1 MGVVKNWWRRHF
13 SDPQVVILALLL
25 VGIFAVILWFGDILA
40 PALAS
45 VVIAYLLNSL
55 VDRLHEWGIPRLAAV
70 YLVFL
75 VFLALT
81 VFLFLGL
88 IPLLSGQVAQ
98 FIQELPGMIARIQQ
112 VLLQLPERY
121 PGFIS
126 EEQINEVITVLRTE
140 LAQSGQALLTF
151 SLKSIAS
158 AITLLVYMVLVP
170 LMVFFFLKDKDR
182 ILCWL
187 RGFLPRNTDLVTR
200 VWREVDQQLG
210 NYVRGKV
217 IEIII
222 VGLVSFFTFALMGL
236 NYAMLLG
243 ALVGLSVVVPYI
255 GAVVVTIPVA
265 LIAFFQWGWGP
276 DFIYL
281 MIAYAVIQ
289 ALDGNVLVPLLF
301 SEAVNLHPVAIIL
314 AILFFGGLWG
324 FWGVF
329 FAIPLAALVKA
340 VIDAWPRLE
349 TSPES
354 CQG

>member
-1 MGVVKNWWRRHF
+1 MGGELGRWFKRLFADSQLVL
-13 SDPQVVILALLL
+13 LALLL
-25 VGIFAVILWFGDILA
+25 ITGFAVVLWFGDILA
-40 PALAS
+40 PALAA
-45 VVIAYLLNSL
+45 VVIAYLLDSV
-55 VDRLHEWGIPRLAAV
+55 VDWLRRWLPRPLAV
-70 YLVFL
+70 YLVFV

-81 VFLFLGL
+81 VFLFVGL

-98 FIQELPGMIARIQQ
+98 FVQELPRMVARLQE
-112 VLLQLPERY
+112 VLIQLPHRY
-121 PGFIS
+121 PGFIT
-126 EEQINEVITVLRTE
+126 EAQINEFITTVRTE
-140 LAQSGQALLTF
+140 LAQSGQAVLAF

-158 AITLLVYMVLVP
+158 AITLLVYLVLVP

-187 RGFLPRNTDLVTR
+187 RGFLPDDIEMVSR
-200 VWREVDQQLG
+200 VWQEVDQQLG

-217 IEIII
+217 IEIVV
-222 VGLVSFFTFALMGL
+222 VGVVSFVTFALMGL

-265 LIAFFQWGWGP
+265 LIAFFQWGWSSE
-276 DFIYL
+276 FIYL
-281 MIAYAVIQ
+281 MVAYGIIQ

-301 SEAVNLHPVAIIL
+301 SEAVNLHPVAIIV

-340 VIDAWPRLE
+340 VIDAWPRE
-349 TSPES
+349 PAADPP
-354 CQG
+354 C

>member
-1 MGVVKNWWRRHF
+1 MGILKDWWERHF

-25 VGIFAVILWFGDILA
+25 AGIFAVILWFGDILA
-40 PALAS
+40 PALAA

-55 VDRLHEWGIPRLAAV
+55 VDRLRAWGMPRLAAV

-98 FIQELPGMIARIQQ
+98 FIQELPRMIARIQQ

-121 PGFIS
+121 PGFIT
-126 EEQINEVITVLRTE
+126 EEQINEIITVLRTE
-140 LAQSGQALLTF
+140 LAQSGQALLSF

-158 AITLLVYMVLVP
+158 AITLLVYLVLVP

-217 IEIII
+217 IEIGI
-222 VGLVSFFTFALMGL
+222 VGVVSFVTFALMGL

-281 MIAYAVIQ
+281 MVAYTVIQ

-301 SEAVNLHPVAIIL
+301 SEAVDLHPVAIIL

-349 TSPES
+349 APPES
-354 CQG
+354 CRG

>member
-1 MGVVKNWWRRHF
+1 MTPSLERWYRRHF

-25 VGIFAVILWFGDILA
+25 ALGFGIVLWFGDILA
-40 PALAS
+40 PALAA

-55 VDRLHEWGIPRLAAV
+55 VDFLVRRGLPRLAAV

-75 VFLALT
+75 FFLALT

-98 FIQELPGMIARIQQ
+98 FVQELPRMIARIQQ

-121 PGFIS
+121 PGFIT
-126 EEQINEVITVLRTE
+126 EEQINEIITVVRNE
-140 LAQSGQALLTF
+140 LAQSSQAILTF

-158 AITLLVYMVLVP
+158 AITLMVYLVLVP
-170 LMVFFFLKDKDR
+170 LMVFFFLKDKER

-187 RGFLPRNTDLVTR
+187 RRFLPRNTGLVTR
-200 VWREVDQQLG
+200 VWQEVDVQLG

-222 VGLVSFFTFALMGL
+222 VGVVSFVTFALMGL

-243 ALVGLSVVVPYI
+243 FLVGLSVVVPYI

-265 LIAFFQWGWGP
+265 LIAFFQWGWGSE
-276 DFIYL
+276 FVYL
-281 MIAYAVIQ
+281 MIAYTVIQ
-289 ALDGNVLVPLLF
+289 ALDGNVLVPILF

-340 VIDAWPRLE
+340 VIDAWPRAE
-349 TSPES
+349 ASED
-354 CQG
+354 C